1 MQSSGQCSTG
11 TDGQYSTGN
20 NKLELIMQFTKRI
33 VTTTIMLSL
42 ILGLGACASHLIDV
56 RHGSERVSLAD
67 ANQVVNCESKGNI
80 TGSVLTEIG
89 LFTRSVEAVEA
100 NLLQLALNAAVDKG
114 GDTVVKK
121 DTSKY
126 GERTFDIYKC
136 RP

>member
-1 MQSSGQCSTG
+1 MQS
-11 TDGQYSTGN
+11 
-20 NKLELIMQFTKRI
+20 TKRI
-33 VTTTIMLSL
+33 LTTTIMLSL

-67 ANQVVNCESKGNI
+67 ANQVVSCESKGKI
-80 TGSVLTEIG
+80 TGSVLTEVG

-100 NLLQLALNAAVDKG
+100 NLLQLARNGAVDNG
-114 GDTVVKK
+114 GDTVVKR

>member
-1 MQSSGQCSTG
+1 MQS
-11 TDGQYSTGN
+11 
-20 NKLELIMQFTKRI
+20 TKRI
-33 VTTTIMLSL
+33 LITTIMLSL

-67 ANQVVNCESKGNI
+67 ANQVVSCESKGTI
-80 TGSVLTEIG
+80 TVSVLTEVG

-100 NLLQLALNAAVDKG
+100 NLLQLARNGAVDNG
-114 GDTVVKK
+114 GDTLVKR

>member
-1 MQSSGQCSTG
+1 MQS
-11 TDGQYSTGN
+11 
-20 NKLELIMQFTKRI
+20 TKRI
-33 VTTTIMLSL
+33 LTTTIMLSL
-42 ILGLGACASHLIDV
+42 TLGLGACASHLIDV

-67 ANQVVNCESKGNI
+67 ANQVANCEPKGNI

-100 NLLQLALNAAVDKG
+100 NLLQLALNGAVDKG

>member
-1 MQSSGQCSTG
+1 MQS
-11 TDGQYSTGN
+11 
-20 NKLELIMQFTKRI
+20 TKRI
-33 VTTTIMLSL
+33 LTTTIMLSL
-42 ILGLGACASHLIDV
+42 TLGLGACASHLIDV

-67 ANQVVNCESKGNI
+67 ANQVANCEPKGNI

-100 NLLQLALNAAVDKG
+100 NLLQLALNGAVDKS